1 MESAKRRESGKQ
13 QSHKKHSA
21 QPKVAKL
28 VRMPSSICSVADS
41 ADIEFDDNMV
51 SCSKYFQ

>member
-13 QSHKKHSA
+13 QSHKKHAA

-28 VRMPSSICSVADS
+28 VRMPSSICSV
-41 ADIEFDDNMV
+41 DIEFDDNMV